1 MAQSILSVRM
11 DSNLKDKFDALCGE
25 FGMNPS
31 TAVTVFAKTVVRQ
44 RKIPFEIG
52 VDEDPFWSKTNQRH
66 LQKAVSEIKE
76 KKYTIH
82 DLIETDD
89 SPMPDTLRR

>member
-11 DSNLKDKFDALCGE
+11 DSNLKEKFDALCSE

-52 VDEDPFWSKTNQRH
+52 VG
-66 LQKAVSEIKE
+66 EINE
-76 KKYTIH
+76 GKYAIH
-82 DLIETDD
+82 DLIETGEQK
-89 SPMPDTLRR
+89 